1 MANNERFLE
10 IDVDAEDMI
19 RALEKAPIEIMRHWA
34 QAGREV
40 GEEVVKSRGLRTYP
54 AAPPNNAPPYPGYLR
69 GIGYVYADGTNDGKS
84 ERYGTQFT
92 VRQRGRTQTIIGN
105 RASYA
110 EHLAGENQSR
120 KVSKNIPGR
129 GWRILGDVVDEKIK
143 VINRIY
149 TAWMRKALRK
159 IGLL

>member
-1 MANNERFLE
+1 MANNDRFLE
-10 IDVDAEDMI
+10 IDVEAEDMI

-34 QAGREV
+34 QAGRVVGKEV
-40 GEEVVKSRGLRTYP
+40 IGTKGLKNYP
-54 AAPPNNAPPYPGYLR
+54 AEPTTRKIPGGYLR

-120 KVSKNIPGR
+120 KVNKNIPGR